1 MTLFYASNNFID
13 QKFQINKS
21 MSRHLKQN
29 SATKSTSDENH
40 LYDIQMSFKHA
51 FGVSSPL
58 DDKTILLTQTQD
70 ESGQISDFTIFPV
83 GKHGTSKTILYY
95 WTKT

>member
-1 MTLFYASNNFID
+1 
-13 QKFQINKS
+13 

-40 LYDIQMSFKHA
+40 LYDVQMSFKHA

-83 GKHGTSKTILYY
+83 GKHVVGYFVHDNTTIFFQR
-95 WTKT
+95 KKKK